1 MAIGEKERGGEGMDT
16 DTALAERQTALF
28 NQGVRTGDWGPM
40 LAHFTDDAELYF
52 TGIPVG
58 PFHGK
63 AAIAAAYAAAPPDD
77 EIVPLAISADGDTVS
92 VVYAWQRAPGERAG
106 VMVLTPRGDQIA
118 RLLIVYER

>member
-1 MAIGEKERGGEGMDT
+1 MDT
-16 DTALAERQTALF
+16 YTALAERQTALF

-58 PFHGK
+58 PFQGK

-77 EIVPLAISADGDTVS
+77 EIVPLTVTEDSDTVA
-92 VVYAWQRAPGERAG
+92 VVYAWRRAPGERAG
-106 VMVLTPRGDQIA
+106 VMVITPRGDQIA
-118 RLLIVYER
+118 RLRIIYER